1 MGIARSYPVR
11 FTPKGL
17 SDAVDA
23 TDGFPGACQL
33 LSNLVFDQGNPE
45 IVIPRP
51 GVGAALTT
59 FAGFTSPTFVSV
71 FIVIGNVV
79 YGMVSTGRTAGF
91 DEPFAYN
98 IASNAFVT
106 ISGVTAGNV
115 PASPTTSG
123 PWTTPT
129 MAVIGTKIIV
139 THPGFNGAGSNFF
152 GVIDIS
158 NPAAPAWS
166 TSNTAT
172 NALPNVPTAVAN
184 FNNRAWF
191 SIGNVAY
198 FSDVLAPTT
207 RTNASQSVTF
217 GDSTP
222 ITAFSGLPNQT
233 TSGGV
238 VAALIAFKATQ
249 IWQVTGDSATNNLAV
264 NFITLTNGTAAPRS
278 VAQSPI
284 GVHFVGP
291 DAPYVVNPL
300 GAVQQLKNDGRPTS
314 DLQVPFQNGTQPTR
328 MAGAFAGNVYRIC
341 TPTLLLGVD
350 QTNDYWFDFRRIRWN
365 GPHSFIYDC
374 AAQYGSS
381 FILSGASQ
389 GAALYLST
397 TTPTANTSY
406 MDGTGSYQCR
416 LRSSVFPKN
425 NKMTQLQVVESN
437 IELAASVTPITFNLT
452 ALNEKSATLGI
463 NSIVKQ
469 GSGSV
474 WGAFQWGTGM
484 WTGNILIT
492 DVNPISWPAPLVF
505 AKMAIDVYLNSG
517 NPFQIGTFYARYQ
530 DTGYISQG

>member
-1 MGIARSYPVR
+1 MGIRNGYPVR

-17 SDAVDA
+17 SDAIDA

-59 FAGFTSPTFVSV
+59 FAGFTTPTFVSV
-71 FIVIGNVV
+71 FTVIGAVV

-98 IASNAFVT
+98 IVSNAFVT
-106 ISGVTAGNV
+106 ISGVTSGNV
-115 PASPTTSG
+115 PASPATSG
-123 PWTTPT
+123 AWTPPT
-129 MAVIGTKIIV
+129 MSVIGTKIIV
-139 THPGFNGAGSNFF
+139 THPGFSGTGSNFF

-158 NPAAPAWS
+158 NPSAPAWS
-166 TSNTAT
+166 SANLAT
-172 NALPNVPTAVAN
+172 NPLPGVPVAVAN
-184 FNNRAWF
+184 FNNRAYF
-191 SIGNVAY
+191 AIGNVAY

-207 RTNASQSVTF
+207 RTNASQSVTL

-222 ITAFSGLPNQT
+222 ITAFAGLPTQT

-284 GVHFVGP
+284 GTHFIGP
-291 DAPYVVNPL
+291 DAPYVINML
-300 GAVQQLKNDGRPTS
+300 GAVQQLKNDGRPVA
-314 DLQVPFQNGTQPTR
+314 DLQVPFQDTTQPSR
-328 MAGAFAGNVYRIC
+328 MAAAFAGNVYRVC
-341 TPTLLLGVD
+341 VPTLLLGVN

-365 GPHSFIYDC
+365 GPHTFTYDC

-381 FILSGASQ
+381 FILSGVSQ
-389 GAALYLST
+389 GAALFLST
-397 TTPTANTSY
+397 STPTANTSY
-406 MDGTGSYQCR
+406 MDGASTYPCR
-416 LRSSVFPKN
+416 LRSAAFPKN
-425 NKMTQLQVVESN
+425 NRMTQLQVVESN
-437 IELAASVTPITFNLT
+437 IELSAAVAPITFNLT
-452 ALNEKSATLGI
+452 ALNEKNTTLGI
-463 NSIVKQ
+463 NSIVKT

-474 WGAFQWGTGM
+474 WGAFTWGAGI

-492 DVNPISWPAPLVF
+492 DVNPIAWAAPLVF
-505 AKMAIDVYLNSG
+505 SKMAIDVYLNSG